1 MTFPATSTSNATA
14 SPIET
19 IDRGENAIARST
31 VVDVSAAEIFARLQ
45 DPRRHTELD
54 GSGTVNDGVE
64 GPGHLAAGDTFTV
77 AMKMFGISY
86 KIKSQVIAFEQDR
99 LIEWRHP
106 AGHTWRWE
114 LEPIS
119 ATCTRVTEIWNYED
133 SKSTLALKLIG
144 QDKRNTKG
152 IEATL
157 AKLQSGFTAT

>member
-1 MTFPATSTSNATA
+1 MTSNSPTATTA
-14 SPIET
+14 PIET
-19 IDRGENAIARST
+19 LDRGPNAITRST
-31 VVDVSAAEIFARLQ
+31 VVDVPAPEIFARLQ

-54 GSGTVNDGVE
+54 GSGTVKDGVE

-77 AMKMFGISY
+77 AMKMFGIPY

-114 LEPIS
+114 LEPVS
-119 ATCTRVTEIWNYED
+119 GTRTRVTETWNYED
-133 SKSTLALKLIG
+133 SKSAWALKLIG

-152 IEATL
+152 IEASL
-157 AKLQSGFTAT
+157 AKLQSGFTTAA